1 MDELILKIK
10 ELKNVHPE
18 RKWMK
23 ATKAKIL
30 AEERI
35 SLRRV
40 FAEAREMASFSW
52 LRERSYLLVPGFLM
66 LLVIGVFAY
75 NQVMLRRETASVDV
89 AALETISQGLRTVQ
103 DGINKTTS
111 SLGKIDEPKKA
122 LEIQEM
128 VKAAIEEGGKVVSA
142 TQKIVEKPKES
153 KNSPQVYSVIS
164 GVENAGQDLKYA
176 LEDMEQTY
184 LEKQKEVARALIEE
198 LGAKNLSEE
207 QTKLLEQAKN
217 DYNNGLFGEALTK
230 AIEIS
235 QGQK

>member
-10 ELKNVHPE
+10 ELKNVRPE

-30 AEERI
+30 VEERI

-40 FAEAREMASFSW
+40 FDEAKEMANFNW
-52 LRERSYLLVPGFLM
+52 LKERSYLLVPGFLM
-66 LLVIGVFAY
+66 VVVIGIFAY
-75 NQVMLRRETASVDV
+75 NQVMLRRETASVDIT
-89 AALETISQGLRTVQ
+89 ALETISKGLRTVQ
-103 DGINKTTS
+103 DGINKTTN

-122 LEIQEM
+122 MEIQEM
-128 VKAAIEEGGKVVSA
+128 VKAAIEEGGKIVSA

-184 LEKQKEVARALIEE
+184 LEKQKEVARTLIEE

-207 QTKLLEQAKN
+207 NTKLLEQAKN

-230 AIEIS
+230 AIEIRP
-235 QGQK
+235 GQK

>member
-1 MDELILKIK
+1 
-10 ELKNVHPE
+10 
-18 RKWMK
+18 
-23 ATKAKIL
+23 
-30 AEERI
+30 
-35 SLRRV
+35 
-40 FAEAREMASFSW
+40 
-52 LRERSYLLVPGFLM
+52 M